1 MNGGLILIKS
11 AFGDATLASESILSS
26 ESVRG
31 RYWEIMVM
39 GGSVTMFLT
48 GPVYFAVAK
57 LYVHK
62 NIVFE
67 PISCF

>member
-1 MNGGLILIKS
+1 MIKS

-31 RYWEIMVM
+31 RYWEIMVI

-48 GPVYFAVAK
+48 GPVYYAIAK
-57 LYVHK
+57 LYVRPNH
-62 NIVFE
+62 
-67 PISCF
+67 CM